1 MSETNDCFYSE
12 WVDGK
17 TMSRFT
23 RTQGE
28 QKMGNV
34 PEEKSEQYQE
44 GERAL
49 GNRNGE
55 CRGIREFKSHEV
67 RLSKYTP
74 PPFLYTTAFRSMCC
88 SSRGPEHGS

>member
-1 MSETNDCFYSE
+1 MPMSETNDCFYSE

-17 TMSRFT
+17 TMSRLT

-34 PEEKSEQYQE
+34 PEERSEQYQE

-49 GNRNGE
+49 GNRNG
-55 CRGIREFKSHEV
+55 
-67 RLSKYTP
+67 
-74 PPFLYTTAFRSMCC
+74 
-88 SSRGPEHGS
+88 